1 MKLYHG
7 TNMDFCQI
15 LLDKCKSNKDLIFD
29 YVSEEWARF
38 ILQNRKA
45 RGKRM
50 HDF

>member
-15 LLDKCKSNKDLIFD
+15 LLDKCKPNKDLIFD